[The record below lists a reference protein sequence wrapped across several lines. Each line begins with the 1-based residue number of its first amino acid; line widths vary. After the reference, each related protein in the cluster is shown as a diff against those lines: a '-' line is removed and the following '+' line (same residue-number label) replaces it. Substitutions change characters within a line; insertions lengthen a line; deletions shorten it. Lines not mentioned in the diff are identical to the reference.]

1 MDKNALKATAKAMVS
16 AGKGILAADES
27 SSTSEKRFA
36 SVGVPCTEENR
47 RQYRDLFLAAPN
59 VEKYISGV
67 ILHEET
73 IKQNA
78 NDGTAFPVLLQKK
91 GIIPGI
97 KVDKGTKDLGLHP
110 GEKITEGLDGL
121 RERLQE
127 FYKLGARFAKW
138 RAVITIGKGM
148 PTMAC
153 IHANAHALARYA
165 ALCQEAGLVPMVE
178 PEVLIDGDHTL
189 EQSYKAT
196 LATLKKTFEEMADQ
210 DVYLP
215 GAILKASMVIAGKSA
230 KKQTSPKDVAKWT
243 VKCLKAAVPKDLAG
257 VVFLSGGQGDEQST
271 ANLNEMNKLGKTPW
285 PLSFSY
291 ARALQNPA
299 LKIWAKDLAKN
310 VSPAR
315 DAFLFRAKMNGLA
328 AVGKY
333 ADSMEKGRPYSL

>member
-1 MDKNALKATAKAMVS
+1 MDKNALKATAKSMV
-16 AGKGILAADES
+16 AKGKGILAADES
-27 SSTSEKRFA
+27 AGTSEKRFA

-47 RQYRDLFLAAPN
+47 RQYRDLFLAAPGVGN
-59 VEKYISGV
+59 YISGV

-73 IKQNA
+73 ILQKA
-78 NDGTAFPVLLQKK
+78 NDGTPFPELLQKE

-138 RAVITIGKGM
+138 RAVITIGKNM
-148 PTMAC
+148 PSAAC
-153 IHANAHALARYA
+153 IKANGHALARYA
-165 ALCQEAGLVPMVE
+165 ALCQECGLVPMVE
-178 PEVLIDGDHTL
+178 PEVLIDGDHDLQT
-189 EQSYKAT
+189 SYKVT
-196 LATLKKTFEEMADQ
+196 LATQKVMFAEMKEQ
-210 DVYLP
+210 GIYMP

-243 VKCLKAAVPKDLAG
+243 IKCLKAAVPKDLAG
-257 VVFLSGGQGDEQST
+257 VVFLSGGQTDEQST
-271 ANLNEMNKLGKTPW
+271 ANLDAMNKIGKTPW

-291 ARALQNPA
+291 ARALQSPA
-299 LKIWAKDLAKN
+299 LKIWGKDIAKN
-310 VSPAR
+310 VPPAR

-333 ADSMEKGRPYSL
+333 NEKMEAGRPY